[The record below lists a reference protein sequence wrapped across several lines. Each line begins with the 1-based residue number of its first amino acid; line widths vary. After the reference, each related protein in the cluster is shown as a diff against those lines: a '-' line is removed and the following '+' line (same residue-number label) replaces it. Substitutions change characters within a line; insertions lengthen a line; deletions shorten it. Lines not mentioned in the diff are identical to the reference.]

1 MNRKYEVVRFEKDG
15 LMLDANVSPTEDT
28 VWLSFNEMYL
38 LFGRDKSVISRHIKN
53 IFKEGK
59 LEPNQT
65 VEKNA
70 TVQMEGN

>member
-1 MNRKYEVVRFEKDG
+1 MKRKYEVVRFEKDD
-15 LMLDANVSPTEDT
+15 LILDVNVSPTEDT
-28 VWLSFNEMYL
+28 VWLSFNETCL

-59 LEPNQT
+59 LDPNQT
-65 VEKNA
+65 VAKNA

>member
-1 MNRKYEVVRFEKDG
+1 MC
-15 LMLDANVSPTEDT
+15 
-28 VWLSFNEMYL
+28 
-38 LFGRDKSVISRHIKN
+38 LFFRRDKSVISRHIKN

-65 VEKNA
+65 VAKNA